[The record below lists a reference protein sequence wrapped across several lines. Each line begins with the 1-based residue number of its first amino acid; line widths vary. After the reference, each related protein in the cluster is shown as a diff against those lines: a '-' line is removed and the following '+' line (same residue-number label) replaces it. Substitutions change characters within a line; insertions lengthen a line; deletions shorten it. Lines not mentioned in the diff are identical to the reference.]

1 MNKQQSCP
9 KPIAQNKEAQWI
21 QQTSK
26 HKKYNKEWVAKQ
38 NNQKTNLT
46 LLMPNSIQLCL
57 LWTSFQCYNMTNSLE
72 HPFIGESIEVGS
84 EDDDGYSND
93 VSTLLANVT
102 KLNGTKFTNLSG
114 LLFTILCDI
123 FRKLCKRNSL
133 KSKIKFIMVII
144 GIISCISE

>member
-1 MNKQQSCP
+1 
-9 KPIAQNKEAQWI
+9 
-21 QQTSK
+21 
-26 HKKYNKEWVAKQ
+26 
-38 NNQKTNLT
+38 
-46 LLMPNSIQLCL
+46 MPNSIQRCL

-72 HPFIGESIEVGS
+72 HPFIGESTEFGS

-102 KLNGTKFTNLSG
+102 ILNGTKFTNLSG